1 MVRNC
6 WEWRNILLE
15 VEVYSNA
22 LQEEEI
28 STIINL
34 GFAKQY
40 KKLFKGLYFP
50 STCRKRNICAYW
62 WQWKKGRIMEKEE
75 KET

>member
-15 VEVYSNA
+15 AEVHTNA
-22 LQEEEI
+22 LKEEEI

-34 GFAKQY
+34 GLA
-40 KKLFKGLYFP
+40 
-50 STCRKRNICAYW
+50 R
-62 WQWKKGRIMEKEE
+62 
-75 KET
+75 